1 AVSVQE
7 GRQRDRDEFVARYA
21 EDRALRFRHA
31 HDLERAS
38 VNLDLLADGR
48 TRGEESV
55 GHVRPDETDR
65 AVAQLLRLCERAAF
79 SDVFVLNVDQ
89 LGRDRLQAD
98 AVKSLCAK
106 FQLALRLFLPAYI
119 FDRAA
124 AGGL

>member
-1 AVSVQE
+1 
-7 GRQRDRDEFVARYA
+7 YA

-38 VNLDLLADGR
+38 VNLDLLANWR

-79 SDVFVLNVDQ
+79 SDVFVLNLDHI
-89 LGRDRLQAD
+89 GRDRLQAD
-98 AVKSLCAK
+98 AVKSLCPV
-106 FQLALRLFLPAYI
+106 FHLALLPLSPAYI

-124 AGGL
+124 ANGL